1 MRLLFKQRFFS
12 WFDSYDIYDDNGA
25 TVFTIEGK
33 LAWGHCLHI
42 LNAAGEHI
50 GTVQQRVLTFL
61 PKFDLYEFDRCIG
74 TIKKEFTFFVPHFTV
89 EGSDWAVEGQFM
101 EWDYTIVSASRGTVA
116 TIGKELFHW
125 TDTYVI
131 DVAEGEKI
139 PRKGGPGITK
149 SDFLVI
155 NKTDLAPYVGAS
167 LEVME
172 RDTLRMRGERPWSF
186 TNLKSGDG
194 LQNIIAFIE
203 DKGMLGK

>member
-25 TVFTIEGK
+25 TVFTVEGK

-125 TDTYVI
+125 TT
-131 DVAEGEKI
+131 ASRHQTAGAWRHF
-139 PRKGGPGITK
+139 PRSCSTGRTP
-149 SDFLVI
+149 
-155 NKTDLAPYVGAS
+155 AS
-167 LEVME
+167 STW
-172 RDTLRMRGERPWSF
+172 RTPPTRCTR
-186 TNLKSGDG
+186 
-194 LQNIIAFIE
+194 
-203 DKGMLGK
+203 